1 MIGPYS
7 LTQNGEGTTCK
18 QHDMGLLLLQ
28 SPDNKLDRDS
38 MHGYPEKTLNKHR
51 AARTCAEKS

>member
-28 SPDNKLDRDS
+28 SPDNKTGPWFYAWLS
-38 MHGYPEKTLNKHR
+38 WENIK
-51 AARTCAEKS
+51 